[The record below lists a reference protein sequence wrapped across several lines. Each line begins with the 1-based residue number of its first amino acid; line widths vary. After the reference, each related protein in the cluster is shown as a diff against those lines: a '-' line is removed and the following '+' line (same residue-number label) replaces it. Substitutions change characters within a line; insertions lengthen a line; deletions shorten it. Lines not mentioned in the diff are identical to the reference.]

1 MIKRLLPLNLII
13 FLILSNCSTPNL
25 SFSELK
31 ECGFKPELEIF
42 TCFISRTREI
52 FYEGQMKYIENTYYK
67 DGIGTEY
74 FNNGDIYIGQW
85 KMGERHGQGSYI
97 LLDKTVCSSEWIDDK
112 QSGKVSCIYKGEHLG
127 HKREGLTDGAGLW
140 LEKTIYTF
148 PNGKIVDE
156 SWNNGKLIQQ
166 TDV

>member
-13 FLILSNCSTPNL
+13 FLILSNCSTPSL

-112 QSGKVSCIYKGEHLG
+112 QSGVAFNLQPSNAGQDSSASNNVGTVGIALG
-127 HKREGLTDGAGLW
+127 L
-140 LEKTIYTF
+140 
-148 PNGKIVDE
+148 P
-156 SWNNGKLIQQ
+156 
-166 TDV
+166 